1 MKKKKIKFANLYET
15 KVKDKTIYEG
25 YAIHEID
32 GKDVYEEISPEF
44 AHQIKSAFDKPKK
57 NK

>member
-1 MKKKKIKFANLYET
+1 MEKKKIKFANLYET

-32 GKDVYEEISPEF
+32 GKDVYVPLSKNDIE
-44 AHQIKSAFDKPKK
+44 HIKSAFNKPQE
-57 NK
+57 